1 MRQVGALVESLRAAM
16 EDAFHKAQ
24 GATSATTAGTGR
36 TRSAWY
42 VRAAQRARTEAHA
55 RKSREASSARAR
67 EDFPGQVAS
76 IGGGRCAT
84 GRAVAGAV
92 LS

>member
-1 MRQVGALVESLRAAM
+1 MRQVDALVKSLRAAM

-36 TRSAWY
+36 TRTAWY
-42 VRAAQRARTEAHA
+42 VRAAQLARTGAHA
-55 RKSREASSARAR
+55 RKSREESSARAR
-67 EDFPGQVAS
+67 EDFPGQAAS

-84 GRAVAGAV
+84 GRAVARAV
-92 LS
+92 VS

>member
-1 MRQVGALVESLRAAM
+1 MRQVGALVKSLRAAM
-16 EDAFHKAQ
+16 EDAFHAAQ

-42 VRAAQRARTEAHA
+42 VRAAQRARTGVCAP
-55 RKSREASSARAR
+55 KSKEASSARAR
-67 EDFPGQVAS
+67 EDFLGQVAS

-84 GRAVAGAV
+84 GRAVARAV